1 MVQANQPNYWMTI
14 RQPHG
19 VERIFA
25 LWYRIG
31 NRSAEQ
37 TETWT
42 RRTNDFKDG
51 QAAAIRAGLAV
62 IHEASRHLGSLLE
75 ESLPTPPVHRIVPGQ
90 TLFVPALTSQET
102 VSSPQS
108 NLARLAA
115 AAAAGYGARMSCEIL
130 RKGRH
135 DSLSRTRASAVER
148 REILLNANYRASVVD
163 EDYIVVVD
171 DVSTTGQTLSTIATA
186 IHASNPN
193 ARVFGI
199 VLAKQESLSYLR
211 FETAERA
218 NARVPLRLDKIW
230 RLHAP

>member
-1 MVQANQPNYWMTI
+1 MSIGQC
-14 RQPHG
+14 HD
-19 VERIFA
+19 VEGIFA

-31 NRSAEQ
+31 SRSVEQ

-42 RRTNDFKDG
+42 RRINEFKDG
-51 QAAAIRAGLAV
+51 QPAAIKAGLAV
-62 IHEASRHLGSLLE
+62 IREASRHLGPLLE
-75 ESLPTPPVHRIVPGQ
+75 ENLPTPPVHGIVPGQ
-90 TLFVPALTSQET
+90 ALFVPALTSQET

-130 RKGRH
+130 RKSRH
-135 DSLSRTRASAVER
+135 DSLSRTRARAAER
-148 REILLNANYRASVVD
+148 TEILLNANYRASVVD
-163 EDYIVVVD
+163 EDYIIVVD

-199 VLAKQESLSYLR
+199 VLAKQESLRYLP

-218 NARVPLRLDKIW
+218 NARVPLILDKIW
-230 RLHAP
+230 RSHAP